1 MPLYPRRKVTLS
13 AKWRRSKK
21 NLRRFDV
28 LNALKK
34 VENRKTPQIFRIKTL
49 RRKRN
54 TRFLASSAP
63 KIYGKR
69 ELKEP
74 EPLIDIIDEEKEVI
88 VVAEFV
94 GFKREDLKIHVKN
107 QHLTLSAETVDKK
120 YHKSLNLPKCV
131 IPNSMRTT
139 SKNGVLEIRL
149 KKVTKEKAVD
159 NVAGLENAA

>member
-1 MPLYPRRKVTLS
+1 MPLYPRRKPSLS
-13 AKWRRSKK
+13 ARWRRSKK
-21 NLRRFDV
+21 NLRKFDI
-28 LNALKK
+28 LKALKK
-34 VENRKTPQIFRIKTL
+34 AENKKASRIFRVKSSRIKG
-49 RRKRN
+49 N
-54 TRFLASSAP
+54 TRPLSSTVP
-63 KIYGKR
+63 KIYRKR

-74 EPLIDIIDEEKEVI
+74 EPLIDIIGEEKEVI

-120 YHKSLNLPKCV
+120 YHKSLNLPAYV